1 VSRYADVAVIVEVAT
16 DPSGCGSI
24 VVGTCRDSS
33 SHVDREVQLERQS
46 FDVSPLA
53 SSLY

>member
-1 VSRYADVAVIVEVAT
+1 VSGYADVAVIVELAA
-16 DPSGCGSI
+16 DPSECGSI
-24 VVGTCRDSS
+24 VVDTCRDSS
-33 SHVDREVQLERQS
+33 SHVDQEVQWERQS